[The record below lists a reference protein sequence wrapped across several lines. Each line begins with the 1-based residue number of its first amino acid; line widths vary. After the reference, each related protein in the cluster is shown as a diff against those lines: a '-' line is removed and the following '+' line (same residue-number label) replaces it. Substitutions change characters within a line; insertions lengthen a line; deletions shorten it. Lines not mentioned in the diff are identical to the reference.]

1 MITKVVRRPIERN
14 HAMKRTALG
23 ICSLLMVLI
32 SAFSAALL
40 AQEGMEGRWLL
51 TERSGDQSY
60 ASWLRVTHQP
70 GEDWKALYLHR
81 GGHPLPCDVRV
92 EGSRIEVQIVPE
104 SGSTTNPNSRRPKL
118 TGVLENGRLQGTGT
132 DGGGRT
138 FSWKGERAPDRLE
151 GQGRS
156 VTWGEPIQ
164 LFNGRDLEGW
174 RTVEQRESKWKVV
187 NGLLVNESTGANLRT
202 TPEFRDFKLHVEFK
216 IPPESN
222 SGIYLRGRYETQ
234 VADDFGKEPYIR
246 MVGGIY
252 GQIAP
257 LVNACKPA
265 GEWNVL
271 DATLVGYRVTILLN
285 GQTTV
290 DGQLIDGITGGALSA
305 DERAPGP
312 IMLQGDHGQVSYRN
326 IVLTPAK

>member
-1 MITKVVRRPIERN
+1 M
-14 HAMKRTALG
+14 AG
-23 ICSLLMVLI
+23 IS
-32 SAFSAALL
+32 
-40 AQEGMEGRWLL
+40 
-51 TERSGDQSY
+51 
-60 ASWLRVTHQP
+60 
-70 GEDWKALYLHR
+70 KA
-81 GGHPLPCDVRV
+81 G
-92 EGSRIEVQIVPE
+92 
-104 SGSTTNPNSRRPKL
+104 
-118 TGVLENGRLQGTGT
+118 GRLNRGKA
-132 DGGGRT
+132 
-138 FSWKGERAPDRLE
+138 S
-151 GQGRS
+151 GRS
-156 VTWGEPIQ
+156 
-164 LFNGRDLEGW
+164 
-174 RTVEQRESKWKVV
+174 
-187 NGLLVNESTGANLRT
+187 STASLST
-202 TPEFRDFKLHVEFK
+202 SPPAPTVEFK

-234 VADDFGKEPYIR
+234 VADDYGKEPYIR